1 MEVKVKSN
9 MDRAMRGLWNVKTK
23 YIQKALVTSLNKIG
37 AEVFTQAKRELKDAT
52 GLKVGVVAK
61 GLKKD
66 KARKGDETY
75 SIHIKSRYLNAIEF
89 GARQTKKG
97 VSAKVWGKRR
107 VYKHA
112 FIGSGKDSGKQLVF
126 GKSKRNPKKLKA
138 LHGASLPRE
147 FHRQDMEKIFN
158 KKIKTRFP
166 ILFKRALEFHLM
178 KAQSRLR

>member
-9 MDRAMRGLWNVKTK
+9 MDKAMRGLWNVKTK

-75 SIHIKSRYLNAIEF
+75 SIHIKSRYLNVIEF

-97 VSAKVWGKRR
+97 VSAKVWGKRK
-107 VYKHA
+107 VYRGA
-112 FIGSGKDSGKQLVF
+112 FIGSGRNSGKQLVF
-126 GKSKRNPKKLKA
+126 KKRKNAPKRIEA
-138 LHGASLPRE
+138 VHGASLPRE
-147 FHRQDMEKIFN
+147 FERQDMAKIFN

-166 ILFKRALEFHLM
+166 ILFKRALGFHLM

>member
-1 MEVKVKSN
+1 

-37 AEVFTQAKRELKDAT
+37 AEVVTQAKRELKDAT
-52 GLKVGVVAK
+52 GLKAGVVGK
-61 GLKKD
+61 KIKKD

-75 SIHIKSRYLNAIEF
+75 SIYMKSRYLNAIEF

-97 VSAKVWGKRR
+97 VSAKIWNIRKN
-107 VYKHA
+107 YKGA
-112 FIGSGKDSGKQLVF
+112 FIGSGRNSGKQLVF
-126 GKSKRNPKKLKA
+126 GKSKKKKNKLKA

-147 FHRQDMEKIFN
+147 FHREDMEKMFN
-158 KKIKTRFP
+158 MKIKKRFP
-166 ILFKRALEFHLM
+166 ILFKRALYLHLM